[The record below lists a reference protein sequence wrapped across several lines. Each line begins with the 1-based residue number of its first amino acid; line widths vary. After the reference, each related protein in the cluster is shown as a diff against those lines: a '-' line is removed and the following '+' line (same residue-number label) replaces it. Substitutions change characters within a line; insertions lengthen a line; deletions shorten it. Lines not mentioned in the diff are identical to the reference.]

1 MIPTDRPRMSSLP
14 WKFQREGSK
23 KSNTFWQQIVERRVK
38 VNGLLTILKRVCVNV
53 SLFKNFF
60 FREDVFIRF
69 ESLTQLFT
77 TLHITG

>member
-1 MIPTDRPRMSSLP
+1 M
-14 WKFQREGSK
+14 
-23 KSNTFWQQIVERRVK
+23 
-38 VNGLLTILKRVCVNV
+38 NV